1 MVLHASDRAG
11 MPVTHGSRGRRL
23 GSVRLPP
30 HEATTAQ
37 LGAAYPF
44 AASLPLPVR
53 RVLVGRDL
61 AGGPFAHDPFE
72 LYASGALTN
81 PNMTVLGQIGRGKS
95 ALVKTYLY
103 RQAAFGRRIAV
114 LDPKGEYESLAIALG
129 TRPIK
134 LSPRGGTRI
143 NPLDASSAKGSRSPS
158 DPAVLEDVRQRRLT
172 LLAALAEA
180 TLQRRLLPTERL
192 AVELALDGCTG
203 TDCPTLAHVVAAVLS
218 PDGAAAR
225 SAGVTTEALASDGRH
240 VGLELRRLVLG
251 DLAGMFDGTT
261 TADAGSGA
269 DALIVDLSD
278 VYHSEA
284 LPALMVCAA
293 SWLQSMTSEHGAP
306 GDVAP
311 HTVFVVDE
319 AWAVLSQVAVG
330 RYLRS
335 SWKLAR
341 ARGLANI
348 AVCHRASDL
357 ASAGATG
364 SEEVRLAEGL
374 LADSETVVCYAQ
386 PASELGA
393 LAGLLGCSVA
403 EIEYL
408 PRLGRGVALWRV
420 GDRRFL
426 VEHLLSSHETAIVDT
441 DQRLRG
447 SPLSPVGRSRSAPDP

>member
-1 MVLHASDRAG
+1 MLHSSYRPGVWMRSAG
-11 MPVTHGSRGRRL
+11 SL
-23 GSVRLPP
+23 GLPQ

-44 AASLPLPVR
+44 AASLALPVR

-95 ALVKTYLY
+95 ALMKTYLF

-114 LDPKGEYESLAIALG
+114 LDPKGEYQSLARILG
-129 TRPIK
+129 TEPIK

-143 NPLDASSAKGSRSPS
+143 NPLDTPLDTPAGPDSA
-158 DPAVLEDVRQRRLT
+158 AVERGPEQPRLQRLT

-180 TLQRRLLPTERL
+180 TLHRRLAPTERL
-192 AVELALDGCTG
+192 CLEVALDACTG
-203 TDCPTLAHVVAAVLS
+203 VPTLDQVVQQILAPSAGS
-218 PDGAAAR
+218 PAAA
-225 SAGVTTEALASDGRH
+225 SADVRVENLLEDGRA
-240 VGLELRRLVLG
+240 VGLELRRLVRG
-251 DLAGMFDGTT
+251 DLAGMFDGP
-261 TADAGSGA
+261 TALGVATRPDV
-269 DALIVDLSD
+269 LIVDLSD
-278 VYHSEA
+278 VYDSEA

-293 SWLQSMTSEHGAP
+293 AWLRSMTSTGTAR
-306 GDVAP
+306 
-311 HTVFVVDE
+311 TVFVVDE
-319 AWAVLSQVAVG
+319 AWAVLTDVAVG

-341 ARGLANI
+341 ARGLANV

-357 ASAGATG
+357 STTGTGG

-386 PASELGA
+386 PASELPA
-393 LAGLLGCSVA
+393 LSALLGCSVS

-420 GDRRFL
+420 GGRRFL
-426 VEHLLSSHETAIVDT
+426 VEHLLSSYERAMVDT
-441 DQRLRG
+441 DQRLVALAQG
-447 SPLSPVGRSRSAPDP
+447 ATA